1 MKSQQHGWRTLERL
15 PSVLLAPEPELAL
28 VLVLALVL
36 ALAARTP

>member
-15 PSVLLAPEPELAL
+15 PSVLLAPELAL